1 MKNVATE
8 KTKFIKHVISVISL
22 LEMKLN
28 CNGFSDFNDQIRIM
42 YDNQK
47 ILTEKKN
54 YNH

>member
-8 KTKFIKHVISVISL
+8 KTTFITHVISL

-28 CNGFSDFNDQIRIM
+28 CNGFSDFNDQMRIM